1 MKSKSLTRREFLH
14 LTTVAA
20 LGAAATACTAPTPQ
34 IIEKTVEV
42 EKVVEKTVEV
52 QVEKTVEIAVEKVV
66 EVEVPEGRTEPP
78 MLKTLVDAGKLPP
91 VEERLPIAGTD
102 KNFGIVVQ

>member
-1 MKSKSLTRREFLH
+1 MKTQHLHKNWLWVVLCAVLTVSFLASC
-14 LTTVAA
+14 TT
-20 LGAAATACTAPTPQ
+20 PTPQ